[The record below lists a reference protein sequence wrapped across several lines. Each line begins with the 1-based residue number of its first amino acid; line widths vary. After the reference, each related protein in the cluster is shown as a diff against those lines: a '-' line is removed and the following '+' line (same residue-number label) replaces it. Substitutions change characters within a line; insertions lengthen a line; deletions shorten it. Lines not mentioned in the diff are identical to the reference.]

1 MRENDSKEL
10 DEKNEPSERVR
21 RYPEIQKHVI
31 EWGYLIGILRCGEL
45 APAQAPILFMPGR
58 TGRAADFF
66 HIYIN
71 YFVFKVVK

>member
-1 MRENDSKEL
+1 MRENGSKEL

-45 APAQAPILFMPGR
+45 APAQAPILFVPGR
-58 TGRAADFF
+58 LAGPQIFF
-66 HIYIN
+66 TFISIILCS
-71 YFVFKVVK
+71 KW

>member
-21 RYPEIQKHVI
+21 RYPEIQKHVM
-31 EWGYLIGILRCGEL
+31 EQGYLIRILRCGEL
-45 APAQAPILFMPGR
+45 APAQAPILFVSDRRQGR
-58 TGRAADFF
+58 RFF

>member
-1 MRENDSKEL
+1 MRENGSKEL

-45 APAQAPILFMPGR
+45 APAQAPILFVPGR
-58 TGRAADFF
+58 SAGPQIFF
-66 HIYIN
+66 TFISIILCS
-71 YFVFKVVK
+71 KW